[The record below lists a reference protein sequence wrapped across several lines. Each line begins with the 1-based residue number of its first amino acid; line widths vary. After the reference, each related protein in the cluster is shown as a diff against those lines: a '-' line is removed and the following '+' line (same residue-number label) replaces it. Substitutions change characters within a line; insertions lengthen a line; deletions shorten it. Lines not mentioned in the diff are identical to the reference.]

1 MNDLQK
7 SVIIALADNDMGV
20 ERAAKAM
27 HYHHNTVMY
36 HIENIYKKTGLNPRC
51 FFDLAKLYEMATGE
65 SIMEKMTTKEAIAYL
80 QPIADNTS
88 LSGYQAALKVAM
100 EAMRERDKQC
110 ITRADRIRAM
120 SDDELAWE
128 LMVWRIDAYS
138 KAMGDESVLPCTKK
152 SVCEWLQQPI
162 VEDKQ

>member
-1 MNDLQK
+1 MNDRQK
-7 SVIIALADNDMGV
+7 ETVIALAQNNMDESKTARV
-20 ERAAKAM
+20 TR
-27 HYHHNTVMY
+27 YHRNTLVY
-36 HIENIYKKTGLNPRC
+36 HLGRIHEQTGLNPRC
-51 FFDLAKLYEMATGE
+51 FFDLVKLYEMATGE
-65 SIMEKMTTKEAIAYL
+65 SIMEHMTTKEAIAYL

-128 LMVWRIDAYS
+128 LMVWRSDAYS
-138 KAMGDESVLPCTKK
+138 KAKGDESVLPCTKN